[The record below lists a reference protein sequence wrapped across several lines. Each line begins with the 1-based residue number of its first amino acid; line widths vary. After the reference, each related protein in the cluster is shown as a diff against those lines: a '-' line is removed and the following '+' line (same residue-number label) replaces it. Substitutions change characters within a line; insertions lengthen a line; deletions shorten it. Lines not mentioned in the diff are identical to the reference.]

1 MAVKKL
7 EPIWLTDEIW
17 LCRSHM
23 TFVRLPASAS
33 RCWYARCSSRP
44 AKSQRL
50 RKSQLSEAV
59 RESAA
64 PRKEPEL
71 NRCAWNGCKEEARP
85 RSKYCS
91 RECSNKNARSR
102 YNSAKS
108 KSRSAA

>member
-1 MAVKKL
+1 MAAQRL

-23 TFVRLPASAS
+23 TFVRLPASAG

-44 AKSQRL
+44 PRSQRL
-50 RKSQLSEAV
+50 RKSELSEAV
-59 RESAA
+59 RESTA
-64 PRKEPEL
+64 PRQVPAVNE
-71 NRCAWNGCKEEARP
+71 CAWKSCDKEARP

-102 YNSAKS
+102 YNSSKS